1 TTACGAFFHSSLL
14 TMGIGMEEAEKF
26 QGRKIRGPT
35 LCTQFNDHDFTEPEF
50 FVPSLVASPSPK
62 KKVPDAEKKGHAAK
76 SPQLRD
82 LPPDPKDS
90 LPLRVMAHCAM
101 YSVPNIVGLDEYS
114 YDVAARM
121 AARAEARAVQE
132 VLQGQETAAS
142 APNARPIFKVP
153 KEARQSRGTKEHLV
167 EPGSTGSA
175 LILWNSSKVHS
186 TDSGASQ
193 LRKRRRKLTDDLL
206 RKMVVNHG
214 DSLGVVSW
222 WFRVFE
228 FYADAPVESVLPALP
243 ESRPEDDKPRASL
256 LRRSSSRPQSAGAVE
271 RGSENPFTGAQGV
284 SRTRLRQHPG
294 MPQVEKASVDDV
306 KFQEHR
312 EELRETRKGL
322 QASGLG
328 YGELDLM
335 RLLRR
340 KKLDSATFEETFAGA
355 QGAPDDGILR
365 LVWRFLDDTGFVD
378 AATCSETRIMR
389 AFQRFCHR
397 NGEWISRRTRM
408 AWLIAAAGKV
418 IEASSGRVQLEVPHG
433 NVIRM
438 VAWSPDGSQIA
449 TVGAEGKLRVVDVG
463 RGIVLQVVQLS
474 SEAALCV
481 DWAPCGTKVATG
493 SDDYVLRV
501 VGVATGSVELEVR
514 TGGWVDFALW
524 SPTGATI
531 AVASDD
537 NKLRFISLLNNSSS
551 NNNNSYSNNN
561 NICGTVAH
569 SGRLRRIAWSP
580 RGDLV
585 ATVCDDR
592 CLRVCEGESSPR
604 TITTTAATATATT
617 ATAAT
622 TATLGRIVSESWQES
637 ALVALAW
644 SPSGRKVAIGSE
656 GGSVHIVDA
665 RSGLPEAGCDF
676 LAPVT
681 DLAWGA

>member
-1 TTACGAFFHSSLL
+1 WTMIPHLREWTSRSLK
-14 TMGIGMEEAEKF
+14 A
-26 QGRKIRGPT
+26 
-35 LCTQFNDHDFTEPEF
+35 
-50 FVPSLVASPSPK
+50 VSLA
-62 KKVPDAEKKGHAAK
+62 
-76 SPQLRD
+76 
-82 LPPDPKDS
+82 
-90 LPLRVMAHCAM
+90 
-101 YSVPNIVGLDEYS
+101 
-114 YDVAARM
+114 
-121 AARAEARAVQE
+121 
-132 VLQGQETAAS
+132 
-142 APNARPIFKVP
+142 
-153 KEARQSRGTKEHLV
+153 
-167 EPGSTGSA
+167 
-175 LILWNSSKVHS
+175 
-186 TDSGASQ
+186 
-193 LRKRRRKLTDDLL
+193 
-206 RKMVVNHG
+206 
-214 DSLGVVSW
+214 
-222 WFRVFE
+222 
-228 FYADAPVESVLPALP
+228 
-243 ESRPEDDKPRASL
+243 
-256 LRRSSSRPQSAGAVE
+256 
-271 RGSENPFTGAQGV
+271 
-284 SRTRLRQHPG
+284 
-294 MPQVEKASVDDV
+294 
-306 KFQEHR
+306 
-312 EELRETRKGL
+312 ELRWLRL
-322 QASGLG
+322 QAL
-328 YGELDLM
+328 
-335 RLLRR
+335 
-340 KKLDSATFEETFAGA
+340 AETFAGG
-355 QGAPDDGILR
+355 QGAPDGILR
-365 LVWRFLDDTGFVD
+365 LVWRFLDDTGILVVALPWGACFVD
-378 AATCSETRIMR
+378 AATCSETRHLPPIH
-389 AFQRFCHR
+389 AANVSCVRFSASDLDVAIGTE
-397 NGEWISRRTRM
+397 NGFRVAH
-408 AWLIAAAGKV
+408 AWHGRGLAPQLDTHTNNNNDSNNNKNNNDHNNNDNNNSNNDNNNIVPATAGDHIRSVAWSPCGRLIAAAGYRGHLYV

>member
-1 TTACGAFFHSSLL
+1 
-14 TMGIGMEEAEKF
+14 MEEAEKF

-271 RGSENPFTGAQGV
+271 RGSENPFTGSQGV

-340 KKLDSATFEETFAGA
+340 KKLDSATFEVWENCFEAVKAARLKHLVRQGGSGRRGAALRSDSANFSSGSPSKKGLQDRKSLFHRLNDFDSQQVQRCWDKELTTKICGKTPLLKGYQGDGHSSDDEEMQRLKETVPKRV
-355 QGAPDDGILR
+355 Q
-365 LVWRFLDDTGFVD
+365 T
-378 AATCSETRIMR
+378 E
-389 AFQRFCHR
+389 
-397 NGEWISRRTRM
+397 
-408 AWLIAAAGKV
+408 AAAGSARE
-418 IEASSGRVQLEVPHG
+418 IMLRTSSLALLDSSLMKKSAACGLEKRPLDAYEEVMG
-433 NVIRM
+433 TR
-438 VAWSPDGSQIA
+438 SQILRNVKPVEM
-449 TVGAEGKLRVVDVG
+449 TVTNLARILTCFGVERKKTAERIAGFLLVGSLPDQSITKLQQDQEQRVPFEVFYRFMKALQGGRSRQEGAAEALASDGAEPLAKAWRE
-463 RGIVLQVVQLS
+463 
-474 SEAALCV
+474 SEL
-481 DWAPCGTKVATG
+481 
-493 SDDYVLRV
+493 
-501 VGVATGSVELEVR
+501 
-514 TGGWVDFALW
+514 
-524 SPTGATI
+524 
-531 AVASDD
+531 
-537 NKLRFISLLNNSSS
+537 
-551 NNNNSYSNNN
+551 
-561 NICGTVAH
+561 
-569 SGRLRRIAWSP
+569 LRRLLFAVLTGQNGISRSAGAAAQ
-580 RGDLV
+580 RGAD
-585 ATVCDDR
+585 
-592 CLRVCEGESSPR
+592 S
-604 TITTTAATATATT
+604 I
-617 ATAAT
+617 
-622 TATLGRIVSESWQES
+622 
-637 ALVALAW
+637 
-644 SPSGRKVAIGSE
+644 
-656 GGSVHIVDA
+656 
-665 RSGLPEAGCDF
+665 
-676 LAPVT
+676 LAPLSFPQLLDSLRLMLCT
-681 DLAWGA
+681 G